1 MARARR
7 CPVSEWR
14 VRMCNTPGMHYVTAN
29 NHTFSYREQ
38 GSGPVALFVH
48 GFPLDSTMWLD
59 QIADLSDIRRC
70 VAPDLRGFG
79 GSTPTTEADLSM
91 ERHANDMVAFL
102 DALEIDRVD
111 LVGFSMGGYIA
122 LAFAERHPNRLRS
135 LAMVDTKSAPDS
147 EAGREGRDAA
157 AARVTADGRS
167 ALASDLIGV
176 LLDESAS
183 LWTRARFRT
192 MVEATPTETIVAAL
206 KGMRDRPDR
215 TSVLAG
221 LPVPVAV
228 IVGESDAPTPVSEA
242 DQMASTA
249 GGRLTVIPDAG
260 HMAPIEQPS
269 LVANALRSLWSEEPS
284 G

>member
-1 MARARR
+1 MY
-7 CPVSEWR
+7 SI
-14 VRMCNTPGMHYVTAN
+14 TAN
-29 NHTFSYREQ
+29 SHPFSYREQ
-38 GSGPVALFVH
+38 GSGPVALLVH

-79 GSTPTTEADLSM
+79 GSAPTTETDLSM
-91 ERHANDMVAFL
+91 ERHASDLLAFL
-102 DALEIDRVD
+102 DALEIERVD

-135 LAMVDTKSAPDS
+135 LSLVDTRSTPDS
-147 EAGREGRDAA
+147 EAGRDGRDAA

-167 ALASDLIGV
+167 ALASDLIDV

-192 MVEATPTETIVAAL
+192 MVEATPTESIVAAL
-206 KGMRDRPDR
+206 EGMRDRPDR
-215 TSVLAG
+215 TAVLG
-221 LPVPVAV
+221 EITVPVAV
-228 IVGESDAPTPVSEA
+228 IVGENDVPTPVSEA
-242 DQMASTA
+242 DQMANAA
-249 GGRLTVIPDAG
+249 GGRLTVIPSAG
-260 HMAPIEQPS
+260 HIAPIEQPS
-269 LVANALRSLWSEEPS
+269 MVADALRSLWSEEPS

>member
-1 MARARR
+1 MY
-7 CPVSEWR
+7 
-14 VRMCNTPGMHYVTAN
+14 HVTTN

-79 GSTPTTEADLSM
+79 GSTPTTETDLSM
-91 ERHANDMVAFL
+91 ERHANDLLAFL

-122 LAFAERHPNRLRS
+122 LAFAERYPGRLRS
-135 LAMVDTKSAPDS
+135 LSMVDTKSAPDS

-167 ALASDLIGV
+167 ALASDLIDV

-192 MVEATPTETIVAAL
+192 MVEATPAETIVAAL

-221 LPVPVAV
+221 LAVSVAV

-249 GGRLTVIPDAG
+249 GGRLTVIPNAG

-269 LVANALRSLWSEEPS
+269 MVADALRSLWSEEPS

>member
-1 MARARR
+1 
-7 CPVSEWR
+7 
-14 VRMCNTPGMHYVTAN
+14 MCNTPGMEHITTN
-29 NHTFSYREQ
+29 DHTFSYRLQ

-48 GFPLDSTMWLD
+48 GFPLDSSMWLD

-79 GSTPTTEADLSM
+79 GSIPTTESDLSM
-91 ERHANDMVAFL
+91 ERHADDLHAML
-102 DALEIDRVD
+102 DALWIETVD

-122 LAFAERHPNRLRS
+122 LAFAERHPGRLRS
-135 LAMVDTKSAPDS
+135 LALVDTKSAPDS
-147 EAGREGRDAA
+147 EAGKEGRDAA

-192 MVEATPTETIVAAL
+192 MVESTPTETIVAAL
-206 KGMRDRPDR
+206 EGMRDRPDR
-215 TSVLAG
+215 TAVLAK
-221 LPVPVAV
+221 LAIPVAV
-228 IVGESDAPTPVSEA
+228 IVGENDVPTPVSEA
-242 DQMASTA
+242 EQMARTA
-249 GGRLTVIPDAG
+249 GGRFTVIPHAG
-260 HMAPIEQPS
+260 HIAPIEQPS
-269 LVANALRSLWSEEPS
+269 TVADALRSLWSEDPS

>member
-1 MARARR
+1 
-7 CPVSEWR
+7 
-14 VRMCNTPGMHYVTAN
+14 MCKTLDMDHITTN
-29 NHTFSYREQ
+29 NHTFSYRLQ

-48 GFPLDSTMWLD
+48 GFPLDSAMWLD

-79 GSTPTTEADLSM
+79 GSIPTTESELSM
-91 ERHANDMVAFL
+91 ERHADDLLAIL
-102 DALEIDRVD
+102 DTLWIETVD

-122 LAFAERHPNRLRS
+122 LAFAERHPGRLRS
-135 LAMVDTKSAPDS
+135 LSMIDTKSTPDS
-147 EAGREGRDAA
+147 EAGKEGRDAA

-206 KGMRDRPDR
+206 RGMRDRPDR
-215 TSVLAG
+215 TAVLAK
-221 LPVPVAV
+221 LAAPVAV
-228 IVGESDAPTPVSEA
+228 IVGASDALAPVSEA
-242 DQMASTA
+242 EQMANVA
-249 GGRLTVIPDAG
+249 GGRLTVIPNAG
-260 HMAPIEQPS
+260 HMAPIEQPAM
-269 LVANALRSLWSEEPS
+269 VADALRSLWSAEPS

>member
-1 MARARR
+1 
-7 CPVSEWR
+7 
-14 VRMCNTPGMHYVTAN
+14 MCKTPDMNHVTAN

-59 QIADLSDIRRC
+59 QMDALSDIRRC
-70 VAPDLRGFG
+70 IAPDLRGFG
-79 GSTPTTEADLSM
+79 GSTPTTEHDLSM
-91 ERHANDMVAFL
+91 ERHANDMLAFL

-122 LAFAERHPNRLRS
+122 LALAERQPNRLRS
-135 LAMVDTKSAPDS
+135 LSLVDTKSTPDT
-147 EAGREGRDAA
+147 EVGREGRDAA

-167 ALASDLIGV
+167 ALAGDLAGV

-206 KGMRDRPDR
+206 AGMKERPDR
-215 TSVLAG
+215 SSVLGA
-221 LPVPVAV
+221 LEVPVAV
-228 IVGESDAPTPVSEA
+228 VVGENDAPTPVSEA
-242 DQMASTA
+242 DQMANAA
-249 GGRLTVIPDAG
+249 GGHLTVIPNAG
-260 HMAPIEQPS
+260 HMAPIEQPARVS
-269 LVANALRSLWSEEPS
+269 DALRSLWSAEPS